1 MDEYARH
8 KKLFKYL
15 TPVGRA
21 FLGLC
26 YGMEFEPIE
35 LEGPS
40 ILICNHVT
48 NLDPIYLACCLKNSH
63 TYFVASEHL
72 SRMGKITEILQY
84 LTSFIPQKKGN
95 SAMATVKAC
104 IRHVQAG
111 HSVAIFAEGNTCW
124 DGISDQ
130 IVSATGKLVKMARV
144 PLVTFR
150 LEGAYLS
157 APRWRKG
164 IRRGRI
170 KIHPV
175 KVYSPE
181 EIKKMTFEEVN
192 EAINQ
197 DIYENI
203 WDQQAKNPVAYSG
216 KNRADGLE
224 RALFLCP
231 ECKKIGT
238 LHSHGNVLACQ
249 CGFER
254 KLNQYGFFEPA
265 APFANIHE
273 WDVWQ
278 KEELMKLKAEAVL
291 SESAPETIT
300 QSESAPEVMTQPEPA
315 PEVMTQQNPQLL
327 FGDDKATL
335 YKIANDHEMENLGT
349 GRIEQF
355 GDKITACGHIFPLEQ
370 LEGIAIVNTRRLLF
384 TCDKIY
390 YEVRGGSYTCMRKY
404 FLFNKE

>member
-8 KKLFKYL
+8 KKVYHYV
-15 TPVGRA
+15 TPIGRA
-21 FLGLC
+21 ILGLC

-48 NLDPIYLACCLKNSH
+48 NIDPIYLACCLKNSH

-72 SRMGKITEILQY
+72 SRMGKITKVIQY
-84 LTSFIPQKKGN
+84 LADFIPQKKGN
-95 SAMATVKAC
+95 SAMTTVKAC
-104 IRHVQAG
+104 IRHVKEG

-130 IVSATGKLVKMARV
+130 IVSATGKLVKMAKV

-157 APRWRKG
+157 TPRWRKG
-164 IRRGRI
+164 IRRGKI

-175 KVYSPE
+175 RVYSPE
-181 EIKKMTFEEVN
+181 EIKEMTFEQVN
-192 EAINQ
+192 EVINQ

-203 WDQQAKNPVAYSG
+203 WDQQTENPVAYSG
-216 KNRADGLE
+216 RHRAKGLE
-224 RALFLCP
+224 RALFMCP
-231 ECKKIGT
+231 ECRKIGT
-238 LHSHGNVLACQ
+238 LRSHGNALACQ

-254 KLNQYGFFEPA
+254 KLNKYGLFEPSV
-265 APFANIHE
+265 PFANIHE

-278 KEELMKLKAEAVL
+278 KEELQRIKEEAVAEREAATEVVAEAEAVMK
-291 SESAPETIT
+291 ADTT
-300 QSESAPEVMTQPEPA
+300 AQP
-315 PEVMTQQNPQLL
+315 L
-327 FGDDKATL
+327 FGDDKVTL
-335 YKIANDHEMENLGT
+335 YKIASDHEMENLGT

-355 GDKITACGHIFPLEQ
+355 GNKITACGHIFPLDQ